1 MQKRRYT
8 VDSIVKEYKIKNK
21 IELQE
26 FQKKNCR
33 ECKNKRTN
41 KCDIRRDISGKLKCV
56 YNEM

>member
-8 VDSIVKEYKIKNK
+8 VDSIVKEYRMKNK
-21 IELQE
+21 VELQE
-26 FQKKNCR
+26 FQKKYCR

-56 YNEM
+56 YNEI